1 MPVKVQIAVSPE
13 KVNDHEHHLNL
24 ISHKTQFSKKE
35 INAIVIQ
42 KRSIDARKKQ
52 VKYNLIYDVYH
63 LENYSEDQ
71 FDPLYQKV
79 DDSSKKIHIVGS
91 GPAGLFAALTCLK
104 NGFKPI
110 VFERGKDVRSRRRD
124 IALLSREGV
133 VDSESNYCYGEGGAG
148 TFSDGKLY
156 TRAKKR
162 GDIIEVLKTLVY
174 HGADNDIL
182 VDAHP
187 HIGTNKLPKIIQN
200 IRELIVENGG
210 EIHFDHKVTDFK
222 LKNNQLVELQ
232 INNEKSILVNDVILA
247 SGHSSRDIFN
257 LLLKKNLKIE
267 FKPFAIGIR
276 IEHQQQLIDYIQYGA
291 NVRSEFL
298 PPASYRLVHN
308 DGSRSVYSFCMCP
321 GGIIA
326 PCSTEEGQIV
336 TNGWSPSKR
345 NNEYANSGIVV
356 EVKWSDLKAYHK
368 YGPLAGIQFQ
378 KHIEKKCADKG
389 GGFQKLPAQRLL
401 DFINGKLSADLPDSS
416 YQPGV
421 RSADLNEIFPDFI
434 SNTLKK
440 GLMEF
445 GNKMNGFL
453 TNEALLHAAETR
465 TSSPVR
471 IPRNE
476 QFEHPDVKGLYPC
489 GEGAGYAG
497 GIISAALDGI
507 RCVEAAALK

>member
-1 MPVKVQIAVSPE
+1 MS
-13 KVNDHEHHLNL
+13 
-24 ISHKTQFSKKE
+24 IS
-35 INAIVIQ
+35 
-42 KRSIDARKKQ
+42 
-52 VKYNLIYDVYH
+52 
-63 LENYSEDQ
+63 
-71 FDPLYQKV
+71 
-79 DDSSKKIHIVGS
+79 
-91 GPAGLFAALTCLK
+91 
-104 NGFKPI
+104 
-110 VFERGKDVRSRRRD
+110 
-124 IALLSREGV
+124 
-133 VDSESNYCYGEGGAG
+133 
-148 TFSDGKLY
+148 
-156 TRAKKR
+156 
-162 GDIIEVLKTLVY
+162 
-174 HGADNDIL
+174 
-182 VDAHP
+182 
-187 HIGTNKLPKIIQN
+187 
-200 IRELIVENGG
+200 
-210 EIHFDHKVTDFK
+210 
-222 LKNNQLVELQ
+222 
-232 INNEKSILVNDVILA
+232 
-247 SGHSSRDIFN
+247 
-257 LLLKKNLKIE
+257 
-267 FKPFAIGIR
+267 
-276 IEHQQQLIDYIQYGA
+276 
-291 NVRSEFL
+291 
-298 PPASYRLVHN
+298 
-308 DGSRSVYSFCMCP
+308 
-321 GGIIA
+321 
-326 PCSTEEGQIV
+326 STEEGQIV

-378 KHIEKKCADKG
+378 KQIEKKCADKG

-401 DFINGKLSADLPDSS
+401 DFINGKLSVDLPDSS